1 MARQSTAA
9 TKLARA
15 FTKRKLIAFPFD
27 QPFFSYDDWFIG
39 KTKCDLGVPEEIK
52 NLSVTFKSC
61 SLESLNDLFEKYPN
75 QIACVIMEP
84 TRSNCYSCNCSLDN
98 ESYLKEAIELT
109 RKNGSI
115 FILDEMITGFKASF
129 PGITTKYNLNTDITT
144 WGKSISNGY
153 SFACMTGKQNIMSLG
168 GLEPTGKEKLF
179 LTSTTH
185 GAESVGIAGA
195 LATLNFY
202 ENKNVISK
210 NLDLGLTLI
219 QKINKLIKKY
229 KLLGYIK
236 ITNCPWMIS
245 FLFDE
250 DIKTNSLRHS
260 TFFTQQMI
268 KKKILIQNSLII
280 SYSHS
285 EIEIEI
291 FVEAF
296 ESFLKTYQNF
306 INSKMDDFELTHIKK
321 PVFRKYI

>member
-1 MARQSTAA
+1 MIKFAKNGSTVTSAA

-61 SLESLNDLFEKYPN
+61 SLESLNDLFERYPN

-168 GLEPTGKEKLF
+168 
-179 LTSTTH
+179 SI
-185 GAESVGIAGA
+185 GILWKVKA
-195 LATLNFY
+195 
-202 ENKNVISK
+202 
-210 NLDLGLTLI
+210 
-219 QKINKLIKKY
+219 
-229 KLLGYIK
+229 LLGA
-236 ITNCPWMIS
+236 
-245 FLFDE
+245 
-250 DIKTNSLRHS
+250 RH
-260 TFFTQQMI
+260 
-268 KKKILIQNSLII
+268 LLLW
-280 SYSHS
+280 SY
-285 EIEIEI
+285 
-291 FVEAF
+291 
-296 ESFLKTYQNF
+296 
-306 INSKMDDFELTHIKK
+306 
-321 PVFRKYI
+321 